1 VSLHNLL
8 LIAALILFVLEAL
21 GKRTPIKAPFGML
34 GGGLACLTAAFI
46 F

>member
-1 VSLHNLL
+1 MSLHKLL

-21 GKRTPIKAPFGML
+21 GRRTPIKAPFGML
-34 GGGLACLTAAFI
+34 GAGLACLTAAFI